1 MMSWDMGMFRKRG
14 DWMARETQI
23 ICTNVFKNDR
33 EEKLK
38 EEFTQ
43 KWIELIHQIEK
54 NKERTTVSN

>member
-1 MMSWDMGMFRKRG
+1 MFRKRG

-33 EEKLK
+33 EEELK
-38 EEFTQ
+38 EKFTQ

>member
-1 MMSWDMGMFRKRG
+1 
-14 DWMARETQI
+14 MARETQI

-33 EEKLK
+33 EEELK
-38 EEFTQ
+38 EKFTQ